1 MLINYNKHKEAV
13 KKIVRKNWYLQKLT
27 NSLLAIYA
35 RGGVKISKH
44 SGVKLKIYNIGKNNS
59 CTSGENCLI
68 DKLDLKILGSNNKI
82 IIGNNV
88 TIKSNCSFI
97 ISGNNC
103 SIEIGDGSTMTTNCQ
118 LEAQEEDTHIVI
130 GKDCMFSNH
139 IRIRTNDSHFIYD
152 AETGKRTNVPSSV
165 NIGNHVWLA
174 AYSTVMKGVT
184 IGDGSVIGYRSVV
197 TKPVPNNCVAV
208 GMPAKVV
215 QQNIKWTREKD
226 D

>member
-1 MLINYNKHKEAV
+1 MLIDYNKHKEAV
-13 KKIVRKNWYLQKLT
+13 KKIVRKSWYLKKLT
-27 NSLLAIYA
+27 TFLLKFYA
-35 RGGVKISKH
+35 RWGINISKH

-59 CTSGENCLI
+59 FTSGENCLI
-68 DKLDLKILGSNNKI
+68 DKLELKVLGNNNKI

-88 TIKSNCSFI
+88 TIMSMCSFI

-103 SIEIGDGSTMTTNCQ
+103 SIEIGDESTMTSNCQ

-139 IRIRTNDSHFIYD
+139 IRIRTNDSHFIFD
-152 AETGKRTNVPSSV
+152 AETGKRTNVPASV
-165 NIGNHVWLA
+165 KIGDHVWLA
-174 AYSTVMKGVT
+174 AYSSVLKGVT

-197 TKPVPNNCVAV
+197 TKTIPNNCVAV

-215 QQNIKWTREKD
+215 QQNIKWSR
-226 D
+226 